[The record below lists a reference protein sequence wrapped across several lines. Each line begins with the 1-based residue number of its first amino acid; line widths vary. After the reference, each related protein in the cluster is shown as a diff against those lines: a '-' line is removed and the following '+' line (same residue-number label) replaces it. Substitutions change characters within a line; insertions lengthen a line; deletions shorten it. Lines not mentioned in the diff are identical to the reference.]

1 MIFSCLPKVIEFL
14 EYLIK
19 YRFYRSTNRSQY
31 TCNTGTILDE
41 STKISY
47 QYEQLAETI
56 FYIILKNEK
65 RYSDIE
71 IPTKLVARFLGRI
84 ECTNLPGV
92 REKMTLLY
100 LDWFGKS
107 ANTDYDF
114 DDANSSTKFFVQMI
128 LPRTKQDIATILESY
143 AIWCRETK
151 KDKETKIY
159 CAAFLANRMCKKYG
173 ESLKGMF

>member
-1 MIFSCLPKVIEFL
+1 M

-19 YRFYRSTNRSQY
+19 YRFYR
-31 TCNTGTILDE
+31 NTGTALEE

-56 FYIILKNEK
+56 FYIIIKNE
-65 RYSDIE
+65 RRNSDIG
-71 IPTKLVARFLGRI
+71 IPTFTGNYLKLLARFLARL

-100 LDWFGKS
+100 FASFANS
-107 ANTDYDF
+107 ANPDYDF
-114 DDANSSTKFFVQMI
+114 DDANASTKFFVQII
-128 LPRTKQDIATILESY
+128 LPRTRQDVATILESY